1 MSRARGTAPLTVTNP
16 YRISAWIRERES
28 SGAESARN
36 RSRRV
41 PASVALTIS
50 SRPFSCVIDDV
61 TIAKMSDPN
70 TISCPRC
77 GLPVDIGDAE
87 PLSRVPCP
95 ACGERVRIARSFNHF
110 ELHETLGTGGMG
122 TVYRAR
128 DTQLDRDVALK
139 LLRKDLGPE
148 YGNQLQQE
156 ARITASVNHPHV
168 VQVFSFGHDHDQYYL
183 VMELVDRGTLDDLM
197 AEQKKIPEA
206 HVLRTGIDVARGLRA
221 AYQKGLIHRDV
232 KPANILFN
240 EEGMAKISDF
250 GLAGIVEPQTQTSGA
265 IWGTP
270 YYIAPER
277 LNNQPEDFRSDIYSL
292 GATLF
297 HAVAGRPPFDGE
309 TMSAS
314 ELRALK
320 NNPLKLK
327 DVAPEVSR
335 PTASV
340 IARMIAPDP
349 RLRFASHDALILAL
363 KKAERILHGEPEPW
377 GAKVALL
384 IAGAAL
390 IALILFGWIFFRYQ
404 GGPANVTA
412 SASATP
418 AFDFNREFDDGR
430 QQIIDGKY
438 PAARATFARL
448 ASETKN
454 KQPIYDW
461 ALLNQALAA
470 LLDQQESQKRRA
482 LQEVENAGSGGFA
495 DPQLGAFLLE
505 TAKHANERR
514 AIALSDISDHAAK
527 PFALFLLGLT
537 DVQLGRFNDAKAL
550 LEAFTLSQPS
560 GSLSWIDKYKP
571 IARKY
576 LDDTR
581 AWLAWREQYG
591 SAKSPAEIR
600 SALEKL
606 RALKLQ
612 KPTTISAEALLVER
626 TLANRLGEAE
636 KAEKTAQDKQRQDLL
651 ARETPRWNAALES
664 FRRLAAIYNFTGAAS
679 AIKKVK
685 LTEPSL
691 RQTQSNY
698 QNAADWLAQWKA
710 TLINDLNAHNYNGAV
725 IVSDTQ
731 YNGIAGATANKL
743 KMKVPYGSAETDWFK
758 VPGAAL
764 VTISSSFATD
774 ADRQWR
780 CGVFAWAI
788 GQSNAA
794 RELLDAACSAK
805 PS

>member
-1 MSRARGTAPLTVTNP
+1 
-16 YRISAWIRERES
+16 
-28 SGAESARN
+28 
-36 RSRRV
+36 
-41 PASVALTIS
+41 
-50 SRPFSCVIDDV
+50 
-61 TIAKMSDPN
+61 MSDPN
-70 TISCPRC
+70 TISCPKC
-77 GLPVDIGDAE
+77 GAPIDIGDAE

-95 ACGERVRIARSFNHF
+95 ACGERVRIARSFDHF
-110 ELHETLGTGGMG
+110 ELRETLGTGGMG
-122 TVYRAR
+122 TVYKAR

-148 YGNQLQQE
+148 YANQLQQE

-168 VQVFSFGHDHDQYYL
+168 VQVFSFGRDHDQYYL
-183 VMELVDRGTLDDLM
+183 VMELVDRGTLDDLI
-197 AEQKKIPEA
+197 AEQKKLPETD
-206 HVLRTGIDVARGLRA
+206 VLRTGIEVARGLRA
-221 AYQKGLIHRDV
+221 AYRKGLIHRDV

-250 GLAGIVEPQTQTSGA
+250 GLAGIVEPHAQTSGA

-314 ELRALK
+314 DLRALK

-340 IARMIAPDP
+340 IATMIAPDP

-363 KKAERILHGEPEPW
+363 KKSERILRGEPEPW
-377 GAKVALL
+377 SAKAALL
-384 IAGAAL
+384 ITGVTL
-390 IALILFGWIFFRYQ
+390 IALIFFGWLFFSRHRE
-404 GGPANVTA
+404 PAEGTA

-418 AFDFNREFDDGR
+418 AFDVNREFDDGR

-438 PAARATFARL
+438 RAARATFARL
-448 ASETKN
+448 ASQTKN

-461 ALLNQALAA
+461 ALLNQAAAA
-470 LLDQQESQKRRA
+470 LLDQQESQMHQA

-495 DPQLGAFLLE
+495 DPQLGAFLLD
-505 TAKHANERR
+505 TARR
-514 AIALSDISDHAAK
+514 ANARSTIMLSDIPDHAAK

-537 DVQLGRFNDAKAL
+537 DVQLGRFNDAQAL

-560 GSLSWIDKYKP
+560 GSLSWIDNYKP

-576 LDDTR
+576 LEDSR
-581 AWLAWREQYG
+581 AWLAWRDQNG
-591 SAKSPAEIR
+591 TVKSPAEMR

-612 KPTTISAEALLVER
+612 KPTAISAEALLAER
-626 TLANRLGEAE
+626 TLAKRLAEAQE
-636 KAEKTAQDKQRQDLL
+636 RQHQDLL
-651 ARETPRWNAALES
+651 GREMPRWNAALES
-664 FRRLAAIYNFTGAAS
+664 YRRLAAIYNFTGAAS
-679 AIKKVK
+679 AIRKVK

-691 RQTQSNY
+691 RETQRNY
-698 QNAADWLAQWKA
+698 QNAADWLVQWKA
-710 TLINDLNAHNYNGAV
+710 TLINDLNAYSYNGAV
-725 IVSDTQ
+725 VASDTQ

-743 KMKVPYGSAETDWFK
+743 KMKVPYGSAETDWLR
-758 VPGAAL
+758 VPAATL
-764 VTISSSFATD
+764 VAVSNSFATD
-774 ADRQWR
+774 ADRKWR
-780 CGVFAWAI
+780 CGVFAWAT
-788 GQSNAA
+788 GQTNAA
-794 RELLDAACSAK
+794 RELFDAACSAK
-805 PS
+805 PSYKEARKFFDQTEP

>member
-1 MSRARGTAPLTVTNP
+1 
-16 YRISAWIRERES
+16 
-28 SGAESARN
+28 
-36 RSRRV
+36 
-41 PASVALTIS
+41 
-50 SRPFSCVIDDV
+50 
-61 TIAKMSDPN
+61 MSDPN
-70 TISCPRC
+70 TISCPKC
-77 GLPVDIGDAE
+77 GAPIDIGDAE

-95 ACGERVRIARSFNHF
+95 ACGERVRIARSFDHF
-110 ELHETLGTGGMG
+110 ELRETLGTGGMG
-122 TVYRAR
+122 TVYKAR

-148 YGNQLQQE
+148 YANQLQQE

-168 VQVFSFGHDHDQYYL
+168 VQVFSFGRDHDQYYL
-183 VMELVDRGTLDDLM
+183 VMELVDRGTLDDLI
-197 AEQKKIPEA
+197 AEQKKLPETD
-206 HVLRTGIDVARGLRA
+206 VLRTGIEVARGLRA
-221 AYQKGLIHRDV
+221 AYRKGLIHRDV

-250 GLAGIVEPQTQTSGA
+250 GLAGIVEPHAQTSGA

-314 ELRALK
+314 DLRALK

-340 IARMIAPDP
+340 IATMIAPDP

-363 KKAERILHGEPEPW
+363 KKSERILRGEPEPW
-377 GAKVALL
+377 SAKAALL
-384 IAGAAL
+384 ITTVTL
-390 IALILFGWIFFRYQ
+390 IALIFFGWLFFSRHRE
-404 GGPANVTA
+404 PAEVTA

-418 AFDFNREFDDGR
+418 AFDVNREFDDGR

-438 PAARATFARL
+438 RAARATFARL
-448 ASETKN
+448 ASQTKN

-461 ALLNQALAA
+461 ALLNQAAAA
-470 LLDQQESQKRRA
+470 LLDQQESQMHRA

-495 DPQLGAFLLE
+495 DPQLGAFLLD
-505 TAKHANERR
+505 TARR
-514 AIALSDISDHAAK
+514 ANARSTIVLSDISDHAAK

-537 DVQLGRFNDAKAL
+537 DVQLGRFNDAQAL

-560 GSLSWIDKYKP
+560 GSLSWIDNYKP

-576 LDDTR
+576 LEDSR
-581 AWLAWREQYG
+581 AWLAWRDQNG
-591 SAKSPAEIR
+591 SVKSPAEMR

-612 KPTTISAEALLVER
+612 KPTAISAEALLAER
-626 TLANRLGEAE
+626 TLAKRLGEAE
-636 KAEKTAQDKQRQDLL
+636 KAEKSAQDKRRQDLL
-651 ARETPRWNAALES
+651 AREAPRWNAALES
-664 FRRLAAIYNFTGAAS
+664 YRRLAAIYDFTGAAS
-679 AIKKVK
+679 AIRKVK

-691 RQTQSNY
+691 RQTQNNY

-710 TLINDLNAHNYNGAV
+710 TLINDLNAHSYNGAV
-725 IVSDTQ
+725 VASDTQ

-743 KMKVPYGSAETDWFK
+743 KMKVPYGSAETDWLR
-758 VPGAAL
+758 VPAATL
-764 VTISSSFATD
+764 VTVSNSFATD
-774 ADRQWR
+774 ADRKWR
-780 CGVFAWAI
+780 CGVFAWAT
-788 GQSNAA
+788 GQTNAA
-794 RELLDAACSAK
+794 RQLFDAACSAK
-805 PS
+805 PSYKEARKFFDQTEP

>member
-1 MSRARGTAPLTVTNP
+1 
-16 YRISAWIRERES
+16 
-28 SGAESARN
+28 
-36 RSRRV
+36 
-41 PASVALTIS
+41 
-50 SRPFSCVIDDV
+50 
-61 TIAKMSDPN
+61 MSDPN
-70 TISCPRC
+70 TISCPEC

-110 ELHETLGTGGMG
+110 ELRETLGTGGMG

-148 YGNQLQQE
+148 YANQLQQE

-314 ELRALK
+314 DLRTLK
-320 NNPLKLK
+320 DNPLKLK

-335 PTASV
+335 PTATA

-363 KKAERILHGEPEPW
+363 QKSERLLRGEPKPW
-377 GAKVALL
+377 SAKAALL
-384 IAGAAL
+384 IAAVTLLGLIVLGWFLLARPRAPAEAAGSINAPPVL
-390 IALILFGWIFFRYQ
+390 DI
-404 GGPANVTA
+404 
-412 SASATP
+412 S
-418 AFDFNREFDDGR
+418 REFDDGR
-430 QQIIDGKY
+430 RQIIDGRY

-448 ASETKN
+448 ASQTKN
-454 KQPIYDW
+454 NQPIYDW
-461 ALLNQALAA
+461 ALLNQAVAA
-470 LLDQQESQKRRA
+470 LLDQQESLTRQA
-482 LQEVENAGSGGFA
+482 LHEVENAGTGNFSDA
-495 DPQLGAFLLE
+495 SLGAFLRD
-505 TAKHANERR
+505 TAKLANLHSTV
-514 AIALSDISDHAAK
+514 ALSDVPDHAAK

-537 DVQLGRFNDAKAL
+537 DVQLGRFNDAEAL
-550 LEAFTLSQPS
+550 LKAFVASQPPQ
-560 GSLSWIDKYKP
+560 SLAWISEYKP

-576 LDDTR
+576 LADSQ
-581 AWLAWREQYG
+581 AMLAWREQHR
-591 SAKSPAEIR
+591 SAKSMTELR
-600 SALEKL
+600 NALSSL
-606 RALKLQ
+606 QDLIAQLQ
-612 KPTTISAEALLVER
+612 KNTAISAEALLAQK
-626 TLANRLGEAE
+626 TLVARLRDTEM
-636 KAEKTAQDKQRQDLL
+636 
-651 ARETPRWNAALES
+651 PRWNAALQS
-664 FRRLAAIYNFTGAAS
+664 YRRLAAIYDFTGAAS

-685 LTEPSL
+685 VTEPSL
-691 RQTQSNY
+691 RETQRNC
-698 QNAADWLAQWKA
+698 QNVADWLAQWKA
-710 TLINDLNAHNYNGAV
+710 TLINDLNTHGYTGV
-725 IVSDTQ
+725 VVMSDTE
-731 YNGIAGATANKL
+731 YSGIAGATAGKL
-743 KMKVPYGSAETDWFK
+743 KMRVPYGIAEIQWLK
-758 VPGAAL
+758 VPAPIL
-764 VTISSSFATD
+764 VTVSSSFATD

-780 CGVFAWAI
+780 CGVFAWAF
-788 GQSNAA
+788 GQANAA
-794 RELLDAACSAK
+794 RQLFDAACSAK
-805 PS
+805 PSYKEARKFFDQTKP

>member
-1 MSRARGTAPLTVTNP
+1 MVATHNRVALSFRHFLAMNSMTRDCGHNCSGTATQLPGD
-16 YRISAWIRERES
+16 EREVNFFH
-28 SGAESARN
+28 SARRELPGQVEMCEIILCHYQAAACFLIKPMNNARPFLAADAGKIFAMRQQGINQCAAFPSSARMN
-36 RSRRV
+36 RNSRRFV
-41 PASVALTIS
+41 YNNQVVV
-50 SRPFSCVIDDV
+50 FEQ
-61 TIAKMSDPN
+61 N
-70 TISCPRC
+70 
-77 GLPVDIGDAE
+77 
-87 PLSRVPCP
+87 
-95 ACGERVRIARSFNHF
+95 GERDLFWDQVNWLNRWFHHGNAVTRVNDVARAPRTAIYR
-110 ELHETLGTGGMG
+110 HETLRTGGMG

-148 YGNQLQQE
+148 YANQLQQE

-183 VMELVDRGTLDDLM
+183 VMELVDRGTLDDLI
-197 AEQKKIPEA
+197 AEQKKLPEA
-206 HVLRTGIDVARGLRA
+206 DALRAGIEVARGLRA

-240 EEGMAKISDF
+240 AEGMAKISDF
-250 GLAGIVEPQTQTSGA
+250 GLAGIVEPNAQTSGA

-270 YYIAPER
+270 YYVAPER

-297 HAVAGRPPFDGE
+297 HAIAGRPPFEGE
-309 TMSAS
+309 TMAA
-314 ELRALK
+314 ALLSTLT

-327 DVAPEVSR
+327 DVAPDVSR
-335 PTASV
+335 PTANA

-377 GAKVALL
+377 SAKVALL

-404 GGPANVTA
+404 GGPAKVTA
-412 SASATP
+412 SASSTP
-418 AFDFNREFDDGR
+418 AFDINREFDDGR

-454 KQPIYDW
+454 RQPIYDW
-461 ALLNQALAA
+461 ALLNQALAP
-470 LLDQQESQKRRA
+470 LLDQQEPQKRRA

-560 GSLSWIDKYKP
+560 GSFSWIDKYKP

-576 LDDTR
+576 LEDSR
-581 AWLAWREQYG
+581 AWLAWREQNG

-600 SALEKL
+600 SALEKSQAL
-606 RALKLQ
+606 RLK
-612 KPTTISAEALLVER
+612 KRTAISAEALLAER
-626 TLANRLGEAE
+626 TLANRLGQIE
-636 KAEKTAQDKQRQDLL
+636 KAEEKQ
-651 ARETPRWNAALES
+651 
-664 FRRLAAIYNFTGAAS
+664 
-679 AIKKVK
+679 
-685 LTEPSL
+685 
-691 RQTQSNY
+691 
-698 QNAADWLAQWKA
+698 
-710 TLINDLNAHNYNGAV
+710 
-725 IVSDTQ
+725 
-731 YNGIAGATANKL
+731 
-743 KMKVPYGSAETDWFK
+743 
-758 VPGAAL
+758 
-764 VTISSSFATD
+764 
-774 ADRQWR
+774 
-780 CGVFAWAI
+780 
-788 GQSNAA
+788 
-794 RELLDAACSAK
+794 
-805 PS
+805 

>member
-1 MSRARGTAPLTVTNP
+1 MYAINLSKRL
-16 YRISAWIRERES
+16 
-28 SGAESARN
+28 
-36 RSRRV
+36 
-41 PASVALTIS
+41 PASVALTIN
-50 SRPFSCVIDDV
+50 SRPFTCVIDYV

-110 ELHETLGTGGMG
+110 ELHETLGTGGMRAG
-122 TVYRAR
+122 YRAR

-156 ARITASVNHPHV
+156 ARITDSVNHPHV

-183 VMELVDRGTLDDLM
+183 VMDLVDLGTLDDLM

-206 HVLRTGIDVARGLRA
+206 DVLRTGIEVARGLRA

-240 EEGMAKISDF
+240 EEGMAKIRYF

-277 LNNQPEDFRSDIYSL
+277 LNNQPEDFRSDMYSL

-340 IARMIAPDP
+340 IAGMIAPDP
-349 RLRFASHDALILAL
+349 HLRFASYDALILAL
-363 KKAERILHGEPEPW
+363 KKSERVLHGEPEPW
-377 GAKVALL
+377 SAKAALF
-384 IAGAAL
+384 IAAATL
-390 IALILFGWIFFRYQ
+390 IALIFLGWIFFSRHRE
-404 GGPANVTA
+404 PANVTA

-418 AFDFNREFDDGR
+418 AFDVNREFDDGR

-461 ALLNQALAA
+461 ALLNQAAAA
-470 LLDQQESQKRRA
+470 LLDQQEPQMHQA

-495 DPQLGAFLLE
+495 DPQLGAFLLD
-505 TAKHANERR
+505 TARR
-514 AIALSDISDHAAK
+514 ANMRSAIVLSDVPDHAAK

-537 DVQLGRFNDAKAL
+537 DVQLGR
-550 LEAFTLSQPS
+550 
-560 GSLSWIDKYKP
+560 
-571 IARKY
+571 
-576 LDDTR
+576 
-581 AWLAWREQYG
+581 
-591 SAKSPAEIR
+591 
-600 SALEKL
+600 
-606 RALKLQ
+606 
-612 KPTTISAEALLVER
+612 
-626 TLANRLGEAE
+626 
-636 KAEKTAQDKQRQDLL
+636 
-651 ARETPRWNAALES
+651 WNAALES
-664 FRRLAAIYNFTGAAS
+664 YRRFAAIYDFNGAAN
-679 AIKKVK
+679 AIRRVR

-691 RQTQSNY
+691 RETQRNY

-710 TLINDLNAHNYNGAV
+710 TLINDLNAYSYNGAV
-725 IVSDTQ
+725 VASDTQ
-731 YNGIAGATANKL
+731 YNGIAGATAAKL
-743 KMKVPYGSAETDWFK
+743 KMKVPYGSAETGWLK
-758 VPGAAL
+758 VPAATL
-764 VTISSSFATD
+764 VTVSSSFATD

-780 CGVFAWAI
+780 CGVFAWAV
-788 GQSNAA
+788 GQTNAA
-794 RELLDAACSAK
+794 RQLFDAACSAK
-805 PS
+805 PSYKEARKFFDQTEP